1 MAEKMVM
8 ESNGRNDLA
17 TVCLRPHLIWGPGDP
32 HLLPRIVERA
42 KNRKLIR
49 VGDGTNLVDMI
60 YICLLYT
67 SPSPRDR
74 QKSRMPS
81 SA

>member
-1 MAEKMVM
+1 MDNAILCQIDERGVARLTLNRPAIHNAFDDSIIATLSAEL
-8 ESNGRNDLA
+8 RTLA
-17 TVCLRPHLIWGPGDP
+17 NHAEVR
-32 HLLPRIVERA
+32 LLV
-42 KNRKLIR
+42 
-49 VGDGTNLVDMI
+49 
-60 YICLLYT
+60 CLLYT

>member
-1 MAEKMVM
+1 MSDKNFDVVVY
-8 ESNGRNDLA
+8 GA
-17 TVCLRPHLIWGPGDP
+17 TGFTGKLV
-32 HLLPRIVERA
+32 VEY
-42 KNRKLIR
+42 
-49 VGDGTNLVDMI
+49 MF
-60 YICLLYT
+60 CLLYT